1 MKIRNLF
8 AITALAA
15 SVCFATDASTGSVT
29 DATKTAPATE
39 QTPAEQAKV
48 ADGST
53 SSPTG
58 GSEATEI
65 GKVPEPAEGVAEPT
79 VADKCL
85 AAVEE
90 AGKSIPSN
98 AVTAKFTYGEAL
110 SNAGELLYEYEKD
123 PESPV
128 VKTLTENCDTY
139 VKLVAAQAETQTL
152 RNRTAE
158 NWEKRAATARSIEA
172 IQEQINQARSGKVND
187 LEAEK
192 AKLQDQGARLQAEMQ
207 QNQEKFKAE
216 AAAQQAALRA
226 AGKREA
232 DLQKKLAAEKKA
244 LAEERAKAEAR
255 QADAMN
261 KLNELQSKLIQVTK
275 DARGIILS
283 MSDIL
288 FDVNKATL
296 KADLKTSLAKVAGI
310 LSVYQQFNVSIEGHT
325 DNTGSEDHNMKLS
338 QQRAD
343 NVKSFLVEQGID
355 AGRLTAK
362 GLGMTTPIADNK
374 TKEGRQKNRR
384 VDLVIQDKALQD
396 GSTSSPTDGA
406 EGKVPEPAEGPAEAP
421 AAPAAEPAKK

>member
-1 MKIRNLF
+1 MKTRNLF
-8 AITALAA
+8 VISALAA
-15 SVCFATDASTGSVT
+15 SVCFA
-29 DATKTAPATE
+29 
-39 QTPAEQAKV
+39 

-65 GKVPEPAEGVAEPT
+65 DKVPEPVEGAAEQTVAE
-79 VADKCL
+79 KCL
-85 AAVEE
+85 AAVEN
-90 AGKSIPSN
+90 AGKAIPSN

-110 SNAGELLYEYEKD
+110 ANAGELSYALEKD
-123 PESPV
+123 PESATV
-128 VKTLTENCDTY
+128 QTLTANCDTY
-139 VKLVAAQAETQTL
+139 VKLIAAQAETQAL

-207 QNQEKFKAE
+207 QNQEKFQAE
-216 AAAQQAALRA
+216 AAAQQAALKA

-232 DLQKKLAAEKKA
+232 DLQKQQADLQKQLEAEKKA

-255 QADAMN
+255 QAEAMN

-288 FDVNKATL
+288 FDVNRASL

-310 LSVYQQFNVSIEGHT
+310 LSVYQQFNVSIEGNT
-325 DNTGSEDHNMKLS
+325 DNTGSAEHNMKLS

-343 NVKSFLVEQGID
+343 NVKNFLVEQGID

-362 GLGMTTPIADNK
+362 GLGMTMPIADNK

-384 VDLVIQDKALQD
+384 VDLVIQDKALQN
-396 GSTSSPTDGA
+396 
-406 EGKVPEPAEGPAEAP
+406 
-421 AAPAAEPAKK
+421 AAPAAEPAAPAEGAAPEAK

>member
-1 MKIRNLF
+1 MKTRNLF
-8 AITALAA
+8 VISALAA
-15 SVCFATDASTGSVT
+15 SVCFAAE
-29 DATKTAPATE
+29 APAAAAAETPA
-39 QTPAEQAKV
+39 PAEQVKA
-48 ADGST
+48 A
-53 SSPTG
+53 
-58 GSEATEI
+58 EAPAAEQ
-65 GKVPEPAEGVAEPT
+65 PAEPAAEQTVAE
-79 VADKCL
+79 KCL
-85 AAVEE
+85 AAVEN
-90 AGKSIPSN
+90 AGKAIPSN

-110 SNAGELLYEYEKD
+110 ANAGELSYALEKD
-123 PESPV
+123 PESATV
-128 VKTLTENCDTY
+128 QTLTANCDTY
-139 VKLVAAQAETQTL
+139 VKLIAAQAETQAL

-207 QNQEKFKAE
+207 QNQEKFQAE
-216 AAAQQAALRA
+216 AAAQQAALKA
-226 AGKREA
+226 ASKREA
-232 DLQKKLAAEKKA
+232 DLQKQQADLQKQLEAEKKA

-255 QADAMN
+255 QAEAMN

-296 KADLKTSLAKVAGI
+296 KTDLKTSLAKVAGI
-310 LSVYQQFNVSIEGHT
+310 LSVYQQFNVSIEGNT
-325 DNTGSEDHNMKLS
+325 DNTGSAEHNMKLS

-343 NVKSFLVEQGID
+343 NVKAFLVEQGID

-362 GLGMTTPIADNK
+362 GLGMTVPIADNS

-384 VDLVIQDKALQD
+384 VDLVIQDKALQQN
-396 GSTSSPTDGA
+396 A
-406 EGKVPEPAEGPAEAP
+406 EPATAPAAEFAAPAEG
-421 AAPAAEPAKK
+421 AAPAAAPAVEPAKK

>member
-1 MKIRNLF
+1 MKTRNLF
-8 AITALAA
+8 VISALAA
-15 SVCFATDASTGSVT
+15 SVCFAAE
-29 DATKTAPATE
+29 APAAAAAETPA
-39 QTPAEQAKV
+39 PAEQAK
-48 ADGST
+48 AA
-53 SSPTG
+53 
-58 GSEATEI
+58 EAPAAEQ
-65 GKVPEPAEGVAEPT
+65 PAEPAAEQTVAE
-79 VADKCL
+79 KCL
-85 AAVEE
+85 AAVEN
-90 AGKSIPSN
+90 AGKAIPSN

-110 SNAGELLYEYEKD
+110 ANAGELSYALEKD
-123 PESPV
+123 PESATV
-128 VKTLTENCDTY
+128 QTLTANCDTY
-139 VKLVAAQAETQTL
+139 VKLIAAQAETQAL

-207 QNQEKFKAE
+207 QNQEKFQAE
-216 AAAQQAALRA
+216 AAAQQAALKA

-232 DLQKKLAAEKKA
+232 DLQKQQADLQKQLEAEKKA

-255 QADAMN
+255 QAEAMN

-288 FDVNKATL
+288 FDVNKASL

-310 LSVYQQFNVSIEGHT
+310 LSVYQQFNVSIEGNT
-325 DNTGSEDHNMKLS
+325 DNTGSAEHNMKLS

-362 GLGMTTPIADNK
+362 GLGMTMPIADNK

-384 VDLVIQDKALQD
+384 VDLVIQDKALQQN
-396 GSTSSPTDGA
+396 A
-406 EGKVPEPAEGPAEAP
+406 EP
-421 AAPAAEPAKK
+421 AAPAEGAAPAAAPEAK

>member
-1 MKIRNLF
+1 MKTRNLF
-8 AITALAA
+8 VISALAA
-15 SVCFATDASTGSVT
+15 SVCFAAE
-29 DATKTAPATE
+29 APAAAAAETPA
-39 QTPAEQAKV
+39 PAEQAK
-48 ADGST
+48 AA
-53 SSPTG
+53 
-58 GSEATEI
+58 EAPAAEQ
-65 GKVPEPAEGVAEPT
+65 PAEPAAEQTVAE
-79 VADKCL
+79 KCL
-85 AAVEE
+85 AAVEN
-90 AGKSIPSN
+90 AGKAIPSN

-110 SNAGELLYEYEKD
+110 ANAGELSYALEQD
-123 PESPV
+123 PESATV
-128 VKTLTENCDTY
+128 QTLTANCDTY
-139 VKLVAAQAETQTL
+139 VKLIAAQAETQAL

-207 QNQEKFKAE
+207 QNQEKFQAE
-216 AAAQQAALRA
+216 AAAQQAALKA

-232 DLQKKLAAEKKA
+232 DLQKQQADLQKQLEAEKKA

-255 QADAMN
+255 QAEAMN

-288 FDVNKATL
+288 FDVNKASL

-310 LSVYQQFNVSIEGHT
+310 LSVYQQFNVSIEGNT
-325 DNTGSEDHNMKLS
+325 DNTGSAEHNMKLS

-362 GLGMTTPIADNK
+362 GLGMTMPIADNK

-384 VDLVIQDKALQD
+384 VDLVIQDKALQN
-396 GSTSSPTDGA
+396 
-406 EGKVPEPAEGPAEAP
+406 
-421 AAPAAEPAKK
+421 AAPAAEPAAPAEGAAPEAK